1 MPTFQGHR
9 TCLGDGEGM
18 KQGVAEGPH
27 RELQLLQEGAPD
39 TPCPEGGAGTH
50 VSNRS
55 AGKVD
60 PENGTFNSC
69 TV

>member
-1 MPTFQGHR
+1 
-9 TCLGDGEGM
+9 M

-39 TPCPEGGAGTH
+39 TPCPEGGAGKH
-50 VSNRS
+50 VSNTS

>member
-1 MPTFQGHR
+1 
-9 TCLGDGEGM
+9 M
-18 KQGVAEGPH
+18 KQGPSCLGEGPH

-39 TPCPEGGAGTH
+39 LACPDGEAGKH
-50 VSNRS
+50 MSNTS